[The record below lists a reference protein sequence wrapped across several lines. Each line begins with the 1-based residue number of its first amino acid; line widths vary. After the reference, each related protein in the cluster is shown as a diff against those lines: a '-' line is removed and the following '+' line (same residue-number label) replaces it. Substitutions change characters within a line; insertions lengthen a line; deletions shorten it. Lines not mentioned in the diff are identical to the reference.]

1 MLIGEDK
8 HEMAAFTPD
17 QERAVVFHAG
27 WALSA
32 VSRRLLR
39 TSRVKETVRPEFS
52 ILLAAAEVGRIE
64 KGVSRSLSIPQS
76 LPPA

>member
-1 MLIGEDK
+1 MLIGEEK

-17 QERAVVFHAG
+17 QERAVVLGAG

-39 TSRVKETVRPEFS
+39 TSRE
-52 ILLAAAEVGRIE
+52 GRKQID
-64 KGVSRSLSIPQS
+64 LSFLS
-76 LPPA
+76 FLPL

>member
-1 MLIGEDK
+1 MLIGEEK

-17 QERAVVFHAG
+17 QERAVVLGAG

-39 TSRVKETVRPEFS
+39 TSRE
-52 ILLAAAEVGRIE
+52 GRRQIN
-64 KGVSRSLSIPQS
+64 LSFLS
-76 LPPA
+76 FLPL

>member
-1 MLIGEDK
+1 MLIGEEK

-17 QERAVVFHAG
+17 QERAVVLGAG

-39 TSRVKETVRPEFS
+39 EGDR
-52 ILLAAAEVGRIE
+52 
-64 KGVSRSLSIPQS
+64 
-76 LPPA
+76 